1 MSTQTAHAATE
12 KENAAVISASGIG
25 VRGVW
30 HRPNDT
36 GTETNLAGLRAVL
49 DTFRKT
55 GINLVFLETFYHG
68 MTVFR
73 TSTVPYNTGLD
84 AYDYSPYPDYLTAFV
99 AEARKRGIEVH
110 AWVEDFYVGVTDNY
124 FTRFLPEWMMLTRDG
139 SIRQSE
145 GRESGGYLFLDPAN
159 PEVRQY
165 LVRFYDELL
174 TAVPGLA
181 GLNLDY
187 IRYPLSGKTDDT
199 GYTETAMN
207 GFAVLA
213 GITFPEGATREQKT
227 QAVAARYTDWV
238 NYRAAQV
245 TTFVGEV
252 FDMVRERHPEA
263 LLSTAVF
270 PEQGKSFEDK
280 KQDFSTWLSSGY
292 LDILTPMAYYDDTA
306 TLKRALGAMLPDLAD
321 CFCYAGIS
329 ATYHNLP
336 DARVLE
342 QMAATR
348 EAGADGYVFFGSKSI
363 LGNEQYIRL
372 LSNATNAGNL
382 RLTLPHAG
390 VGALAATTASVV
402 AEKLRQA
409 GEEESRISALT
420 AELTKLCQTQDR
432 DAEQLSAAKKQLRL
446 LVKYNLASYLSDAG
460 VNAVR
465 DDLETLYRYL
475 TVEEERALKRPAS
488 STDDGDDDDGNGD
501 SAGGGTAPTPTDPDR
516 TAETG
521 GTAEALRA
529 FGIAAGAT
537 ATVALGITAVT
548 RHVTKKRKKDR

>member
-1 MSTQTAHAATE
+1 M
-12 KENAAVISASGIG
+12 
-25 VRGVW
+25 R
-30 HRPNDT
+30 
-36 GTETNLAGLRAVL
+36 
-49 DTFRKT
+49 
-55 GINLVFLETFYHG
+55 
-68 MTVFR
+68 
-73 TSTVPYNTGLD
+73 
-84 AYDYSPYPDYLTAFV
+84 
-99 AEARKRGIEVH
+99 
-110 AWVEDFYVGVTDNY
+110 
-124 FTRFLPEWMMLTRDG
+124 
-139 SIRQSE
+139 
-145 GRESGGYLFLDPAN
+145 
-159 PEVRQY
+159 
-165 LVRFYDELL
+165 
-174 TAVPGLA
+174 
-181 GLNLDY
+181 
-187 IRYPLSGKTDDT
+187 
-199 GYTETAMN
+199 
-207 GFAVLA
+207 
-213 GITFPEGATREQKT
+213 ATREQKT

-280 KQDFSTWLSSGY
+280 KQDFSTWLSRGY

-363 LGNEQYIRL
+363 LENEQYIRL

-402 AEKLRQA
+402 TEKLRQA

-475 TVEEERALKRPAS
+475 TVKEERALKRPAS

-501 SAGGGTAPTPTDPDR
+501 SADGGTAPTPTDPDR
-516 TAETG
+516 TTETG

-537 ATVALGITAVT
+537 AAVALGITAVT

>member
-1 MSTQTAHAATE
+1 MSKQTAHAATAA
-12 KENAAVISASGIG
+12 KNAAVTSASGIG

-36 GTETNLAGLRAVL
+36 GTETNLAGMRAVL
-49 DTFRKT
+49 DTFRET

-73 TSTVPYNTGLD
+73 TSTVPYYTGFD

-99 AEARKRGIEVH
+99 AEARERGIEVH
-110 AWVEDFYVGVTDNY
+110 AWVEDFYIGINENY
-124 FTRFLPEWMMLTRDG
+124 FTRFLPDWLMLTRDG

-159 PEVRQY
+159 PAVRQY
-165 LVRFYDELL
+165 LVNFYDELL

-187 IRYPLSGKTDDT
+187 IRYPVSGRSDDT
-199 GYTETAMN
+199 GYTETAMD
-207 GFAVLA
+207 GFAAAA
-213 GITFPEGATREQKT
+213 GFTFPEGATWEQKA
-227 QAVAARYTDWV
+227 QAVATRYTDWV

-252 FDMVRERHPEA
+252 FDMVRERHPQA

-280 KQDFSTWLSSGY
+280 KQDFSTWLSCGY
-292 LDILTPMAYYDDTA
+292 LDLLTPMAYYDDTA
-306 TLKRALGAMLPDLAD
+306 ALKRALETMLPDLAD

-329 ATYHNLP
+329 ATYHDLP

-342 QMAATR
+342 QMATTR
-348 EAGADGYVFFGSKSI
+348 EAGADGFVFFGSKSI
-363 LGNEQYIRL
+363 LAQEKYIRL
-372 LSNATNAGNL
+372 LKNACDGGNL

-390 VGALAATTASVV
+390 VRELTATTVSVV
-402 AEKLRQA
+402 TEKLRDA
-409 GEEESRISALT
+409 GEAESRIDTLT
-420 AELTKLCQTQDR
+420 AELEKLGQTQDR
-432 DAEQLSAAKKQLRL
+432 DAAQLSAAKKQLRL
-446 LVKYNLASYLSDAG
+446 LVQYNLTSYLSDAG
-460 VNAVR
+460 ADVVR
-465 DDLETLYRYL
+465 DDLEDLYRYL
-475 TVEEERALKRPAS
+475 SVKEERALKRPAS
-488 STDDGDDDDGNGD
+488 PADDDRGDDNGGD
-501 SAGGGTAPTPTDPDR
+501 APAPTVPDSTTEGSR
-516 TAETG
+516 G
-521 GTAEALRA
+521 AEALRA

-537 ATVALGITAVT
+537 AAVAIGTTAVT
-548 RHVTKKRKKDR
+548 RHVIKKRKKNR